1 MSDITLPRLFELRQ
15 AFPKREPIDI
25 PSGLDAGIASLASG
39 MKSGSRIAVGVGS
52 RGIANL
58 ATIVARVT
66 TGLQEAG
73 MEPFIIPA
81 MGSHGGATAEGQL
94 RILADYGVTEDS
106 MGVPIR
112 AAMET
117 RVIGRNS
124 LGMEV
129 VMSAEALDADAI
141 LPINRIKPHTDFQG
155 GLGSGVVKMLVVGF
169 GKHAGAAR
177 FHRSAMRLG
186 YEEALREAAGVILD
200 SAPVMGGVA
209 LIEDAHHQ
217 TAAVEVVRPAEFIKA
232 EERLQRQAGDLMP
245 GLPFEDLD
253 LLIVD
258 RIGKN
263 ISGTGMDTNV
273 IGRGVHGYSTHFG
286 EQAKAGP
293 ICIKRVFVRDLTPET
308 HGNAI
313 GIGMADFTTDRLVAR
328 TDRRVTGVNSLTAM
342 TLHAAKLPISFPS
355 DREAITKALESL
367 GLGSGA
373 TARILRIRDTLSLES
388 MQASEALLEE
398 AAARE
403 DLQAGSEPTVMPFDQ
418 KGNLPESG

>member
-1 MSDITLPRLFELRQ
+1 MSEAALPRLFELRQ
-15 AFPKREPIDI
+15 TFPKSGSIDI
-25 PSGLDAGIASLASG
+25 PAVLDAGVPPLTAGL
-39 MKSGSRIAVGVGS
+39 KPGSRVAVGVGS

-58 ATIVARVT
+58 AEVVARVT
-66 TGLQEAG
+66 TNLREAG

-81 MGSHGGATAEGQL
+81 MGSHGGATSEGQL
-94 RILADYGVTEDS
+94 RILADYGVTGAS

-112 AAMET
+112 ASMET
-117 RVIGRNS
+117 RVVGRNP
-124 LGMEV
+124 LGMDV

-169 GKHAGAAR
+169 GKHAGAAQ

-186 YEEALREAAGVILD
+186 YEEALREAAEIILS

-217 TAAVEVVRPAEFIKA
+217 TAAVEVIRPEAFIGA
-232 EERLQRQAGDLMP
+232 EERLQQQAAALMP
-245 GLPFEDLD
+245 GLPFEDID

-293 ICIKRVFVRDLTPET
+293 PCIKRIFVRDLTTET

-313 GIGMADFTTDRLVAR
+313 GIGMADFTTDRLVAK
-328 TDRRVTGVNSLTAM
+328 TDRRITGVNSLTAM

-355 DREAITKALESL
+355 DREAIARALESL
-367 GLGSGA
+367 GMPSDA

-388 MQASEALLEE
+388 LQASEALLR
-398 AAARE
+398 AAADRE
-403 DLQAGSEPTVMPFDQ
+403 DLQTASEPAAMAFD
-418 KGNLPESG
+418 KEGNLRDLG

>member
-1 MSDITLPRLFELRQ
+1 MSEAALPRLFELRQ
-15 AFPKREPIDI
+15 TFPKSGSIDI
-25 PSGLDAGIASLASG
+25 PAVLDAGVPPLTAGL
-39 MKSGSRIAVGVGS
+39 KPGSRVAVGVGS

-58 ATIVARVT
+58 AEVVARVT
-66 TGLQEAG
+66 TNLREAG

-81 MGSHGGATAEGQL
+81 MGSHGGATSEGQL
-94 RILADYGVTEDS
+94 RILADYGVTGAS

-112 AAMET
+112 ASMET
-117 RVIGRNS
+117 RVVGRNP
-124 LGMEV
+124 LGMDV

-169 GKHAGAAR
+169 GKHAGAAQ

-186 YEEALREAAGVILD
+186 YEEALREAAEIILS

-217 TAAVEVVRPAEFIKA
+217 TAAVEVIRPEAFIGA
-232 EERLQRQAGDLMP
+232 EERLQQQAAALMP
-245 GLPFEDLD
+245 GLPFEDID

-293 ICIKRVFVRDLTPET
+293 PCIKRIFVRDLTTET

-313 GIGMADFTTDRLVAR
+313 GIGMADFTTDRLVAK
-328 TDRRVTGVNSLTAM
+328 TDRRITGVNSLTAM

-355 DREAITKALESL
+355 DREAIARALESL
-367 GLGSGA
+367 GMASDA

-388 MQASEALLEE
+388 LQASEALLR
-398 AAARE
+398 AAADRE
-403 DLQAGSEPTVMPFDQ
+403 DLQTASEPAAMAFD
-418 KGNLPESG
+418 KEGNLRDLG